1 MMMSFSSSSFAEDF
15 DVVVLDPGL
24 LDSDRDL
31 DFDLDLDGDLD
42 LDLDLDLECT
52 IMISSYVN
60 GFSS

>member
-15 DVVVLDPGL
+15 DVVVLDPG

>member
-1 MMMSFSSSSFAEDF
+1 MSFSSSSFAEDF
-15 DVVVLDPGL
+15 DVVLDPG

-31 DFDLDLDGDLD
+31 DLDG
-42 LDLDLDLECT
+42 DLDLDLECT